1 MADLQT
7 RFRPELVDPSV
18 FIAPG
23 AIVVGDVTLGPNT
36 SVWFNAVLRGD
47 TSSIR
52 VGDGSNIQ
60 DTAVLH
66 ADPGFPCQIGRDV
79 TVGHAAVV
87 HGATV
92 EDNVLIGI
100 RAVVLNGAQIG
111 SGSVIA
117 AGALVTEGQQV
128 PPNSVVMGVP
138 GKVVA
143 ETSEAHRE
151 QIRHAA
157 DHYVQAQSEYRA
169 ASDADS

>member
-111 SGSVIA
+111 SGSVRS
-117 AGALVTEGQQV
+117 E
-128 PPNSVVMGVP
+128 
-138 GKVVA
+138 
-143 ETSEAHRE
+143 EHTSEL
-151 QIRHAA
+151 
-157 DHYVQAQSEYRA
+157 QSQ
-169 ASDADS
+169 D